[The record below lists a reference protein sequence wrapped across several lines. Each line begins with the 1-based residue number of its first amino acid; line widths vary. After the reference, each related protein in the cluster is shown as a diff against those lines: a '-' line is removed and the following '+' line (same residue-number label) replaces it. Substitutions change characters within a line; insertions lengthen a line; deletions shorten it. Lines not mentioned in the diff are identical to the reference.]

1 MLWKIDKYF
10 MLTPSSIG
18 DPDIYLGSKLDKMRL
33 ENRLWAWANI
43 LSSYVKLSVANV
55 EKNSAE
61 LNDASWQLPKKKSE
75 NPFVGYYALEICD
88 TLASEHDL
96 ASWYQYLIEMLIW
109 MVEIGRVEM
118 ITEVLM
124 MES

>member
-1 MLWKIDKYF
+1 M
-10 MLTPSSIG
+10 
-18 DPDIYLGSKLDKMRL
+18 
-33 ENRLWAWANI
+33 
-43 LSSYVKLSVANV
+43 

-109 MVEIGRVEM
+109 MVEIGRVEI

>member
-109 MVEIGRVEM
+109 MVEIGRVEI